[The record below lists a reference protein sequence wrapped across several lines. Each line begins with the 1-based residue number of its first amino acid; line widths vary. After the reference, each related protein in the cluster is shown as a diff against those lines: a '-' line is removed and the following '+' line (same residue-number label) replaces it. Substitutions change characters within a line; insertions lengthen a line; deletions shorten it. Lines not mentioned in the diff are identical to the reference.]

1 MQIAN
6 FVNYAV
12 IIGYLGLVVFL
23 GLHFSKRQK
32 DTDRYYKG
40 GRQIPSWAVGMSILA
55 TLISSITFLAYPGA
69 GYLGNW
75 VLLVQGLMVP
85 LVLVALIWVIV
96 PMYRKV
102 IGLSAYEY
110 FEKRFGFFGRLY
122 SSIAFFFAHFTKMGT
137 VFFLLA
143 VALTT
148 LIGLDKVPYGTYW
161 VILALGILVI
171 IYTLLGGIEAV
182 VWCDVVQGF
191 MLVGGGLICVAVLFF
206 TPEGGPAAVVSKAWE
221 NGKIDLAPY
230 NFAWDMKLKCFF
242 VLAINGIFYAV
253 QKYGTDQ
260 TIVQRFLLSKTDKG
274 AIKAALMGA
283 CLCVPVW
290 TLFMFI
296 GSCLWAFYD
305 TSTAPVL
312 TSLSVEQALPAGVTG
327 DKVFPYFII
336 HQLPM
341 GLTGLIIAALC
352 AAALSS
358 LDSDL
363 NCLSAI
369 GVEDYYKRARPNS
382 TDQQKLKVGRII
394 VAVCGIFAMLIACAY
409 VKMGG
414 KAVLGTV
421 FSLYAIFSGG
431 IAGLFILAFFTKR
444 TNKQGLYVGIV
455 VCVLFTAYA
464 VLTSTKFDLGLKDA
478 EGKVIKELILDMGRL
493 NFTHDKYM
501 LQVYSNV
508 VLFGVGYLASFLFK
522 SDKDITGLTFY
533 DWRNRKHREEAEA
546 AQQAENA

>member
-1 MQIAN
+1 MHI
-6 FVNYAV
+6 VDYLV

-23 GLHFSKRQK
+23 GVHFSKRQK

-40 GRQIPSWAVGMSILA
+40 GRQIPAWAIGMSILA

-69 GYLGNW
+69 GFQGQW

-85 LVLVALIWVIV
+85 IVLLGLIWFIV

-110 FEKRFGFFGRLY
+110 FERRFGFLGRLY
-122 SSIAFFFAHFTKMGT
+122 GSVAFCFAHFTKMGT
-137 VFFLLA
+137 VFYLLA
-143 VALTT
+143 LALATMT
-148 LIGLDKVPYGTYW
+148 GLDKAIPGGTYW
-161 VILALGILVI
+161 FIVVLGILVI

-191 MLVGGGLICVAVLFF
+191 MLVLGGLICVSVLFF
-206 TPEGGPAAVVSKAWE
+206 TPEGGPAAVVSKAWA
-221 NGKIDLAPY
+221 NNKINLGPY
-230 NFAWDMKLKCFF
+230 NWDLTIKGFW
-242 VLAINGIFYAV
+242 VLAINGIFYAI

-260 TIVQRFLLSKTDKG
+260 TIVQRFLLSKTNKG

-283 CLCVPVW
+283 LLCVPIW

-296 GSCLWAFYD
+296 GSCLWSFYD

-312 TSLSVEQALPAGVTG
+312 TNLSPEQALPAGLTG
-327 DKVFPYFII
+327 DKVFPHFIMA
-336 HQLPM
+336 QLPL
-341 GLTGLIIAALC
+341 GITGLILAALC

-369 GVEDYYKRARPNS
+369 GVEDYYRRAKPNS
-382 TDQQKLKVGRII
+382 TDQQRLRAGRII
-394 VAVCGIFAMLIACAY
+394 VAVCGVFAVLIACAY

-414 KAVLGTV
+414 QAILGTV
-421 FSLYAIFSGG
+421 FALYAIFSGG

-444 TNKQGLYVGIV
+444 ANKQGLYVGIV
-455 VCVLFTAYA
+455 ACVLFTAYSI
-464 VLTSTKFDLGLKDA
+464 LTSQKFDLGG
-478 EGKVIKELILDMGRL
+478 EEKELILDMGRW
-493 NFTHDKYM
+493 NFKHHMLM

-508 VLFGVGYLASFLFK
+508 VLFGVGYVASFFFQQK
-522 SDKDITGLTFY
+522 KDITGLTFY
-533 DWRNRKHREEAEA
+533 DWRKRKHREEAEA
-546 AQQAENA
+546 AQETE

>member
-1 MQIAN
+1 MDKI
-6 FVNYAV
+6 VDYIV
-12 IIGYLGLVVFL
+12 IIAYLGFVVLL
-23 GLHFSKRQK
+23 GIHFSKRQK

-40 GRQIPSWAVGMSILA
+40 GRQIPAWAVGMSILA

-69 GYLGNW
+69 GFTGNW

-85 LVLVALIWVIV
+85 IVLVGLIWFIV

-137 VFFLLA
+137 VFYLLA
-143 VALTT
+143 IALTT
-148 LIGLDKVPYGTYW
+148 LIGLDKFASGTYW
-161 VILALGILVI
+161 VILVLGILVI

-182 VWCDVVQGF
+182 VWCDVIQGF
-191 MLVGGGLICVAVLFF
+191 MLIAGGLICVGVLFF
-206 TPEGGPAAVVSKAWE
+206 VPEGGPAAVLSKAAH
-221 NGKIDLAPY
+221 KIDLAPN
-230 NFAWDMKLKCFF
+230 NFEWDMTVKGFW
-242 VLAINGIFYAV
+242 VLAINGIFYAI

-260 TIVQRFLLSKTDKG
+260 TIVQRFLLSKTNKG

-283 CLCVPVW
+283 LLCVPVW

-312 TSLSVEQALPAGVTG
+312 TNLSVEQALPAGVVG
-327 DKVFPYFII
+327 DKVFPHFITA
-336 HQLPM
+336 QLPM
-341 GLTGLIIAALC
+341 GLSGLIIAALC

-369 GVEDYYKRARPNS
+369 GVEDYYKRIKPNA
-382 TDQQKLKVGRII
+382 TDKQVLKTGRII
-394 VAVCGIFAMLIACAY
+394 VAVCGIFAIIIASAY
-409 VKMGG
+409 VKLGG
-414 KAVLGTV
+414 KAILGTV

-444 TNKQGLYVGIV
+444 ANKKGIYIGIV
-455 VCVLFTAYA
+455 ACIIFTAYA
-464 VLTSTKFDLGLKDA
+464 VLTSTKFDLGQRDA
-478 EGKVIKELILDMGRL
+478 AGNVIKQLIFDFGDW
-493 NFTHDKYM
+493 NFKHEKYM

-508 VLFGVGYLASFLFK
+508 VLFVVGYLASFLFK
-522 SDKDITGLTFY
+522 GDDKAKGLTFY
-533 DWRNRKHREEAEA
+533 DWREHHEELAHVVEEAEQP
-546 AQQAENA
+546 QQD